1 MSTFQGGYSSAYEGI
16 ASYRSYLD
24 LSMDD
29 IEFSTGLKNP
39 LYFSEESVHKSQYDH
54 KTMNPP
60 AFGGYAKGNGNYNL
74 IKSNINITRFGE
86 FIKLYKLQDYI
97 DSHKASTIF
106 VPINDNMKDLFSIVQ
121 TSSLT
126 PKDIINFHTLDYI
139 LTPFELYNR
148 NLRIQ
153 PLLLGQTFI
162 TKNTSIINEHD
173 DRTPNNILQSIKT
186 DSGYLYLIEKPL
198 IPYVY

>member
-16 ASYRSYLD
+16 ASYRTYLD

-29 IEFSTGLKNP
+29 IEFSTGIKNP
-39 LYFSEESVHKSQYDH
+39 LYFSEESVQTPQYGN
-54 KTMNPP
+54 KTVNPP
-60 AFGGYAKGNGNYNL
+60 AFGGFVRGNGNYNL
-74 IKSNINITRFGE
+74 IGSNINTSGFGE
-86 FIKLYKLQDYI
+86 FIKIYKLQDYI
-97 DSHKASTIF
+97 DSHRASTIF
-106 VPINDNMKDLFSIVQ
+106 VPINNNMKDLFRIVQ

-126 PKDIINFHTLDYI
+126 PKDIVNFHTLDYI
-139 LTPFELYNR
+139 LSPVELYNR

-153 PLLLGQTFI
+153 PLLSGQTFI

-198 IPYVY
+198 IPYIY